1 MTHGTGSTMV
11 AIDGLDA
18 LFFLI
23 VRPGPGSTA
32 AGGSSVL
39 LEHGGSGLSM
49 GQAAYILRKVA
60 DDLDA
65 AEQPSTPALSA
76 APESTTAEAPKEFPP
91 NGGHGEMCAYVAGIS
106 RRCSC
111 RCATC
116 GPVCTNRTHDR
127 TYREQGY

>member
-1 MTHGTGSTMV
+1 MTHDTESTMV

-65 AEQPSTPALSA
+65 AEQPPAP
-76 APESTTAEAPKEFPP
+76 APDSTTAEEFPP
-91 NGGHGEMCAYVAGIS
+91 NGGHTETCAYVAGIS

-111 RCATC
+111 QCATC